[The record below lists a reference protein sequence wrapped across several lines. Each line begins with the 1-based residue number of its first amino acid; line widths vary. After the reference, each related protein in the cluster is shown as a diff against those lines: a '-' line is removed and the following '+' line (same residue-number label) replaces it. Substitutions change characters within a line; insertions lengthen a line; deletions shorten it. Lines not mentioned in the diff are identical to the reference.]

1 MTVTNQGVP
10 AGRGHGCQWITWRET
25 QMDVQEWT
33 LLIWENIYF
42 SDLRLYDEDDSGVID
57 MEEMTKFSSYLYQIE
72 GASES
77 EAIERSQDLF
87 TELDIDESG
96 EIDREEFIRG
106 CLRALQQDVNSVA
119 RIRME
124 HVEQADKPKE
134 TFIGSVSYFTWLEF
148 KTRKWTI
155 CDTGEVRVQLCV
167 YKVMSIQLY
176 ECVVPGT
183 LCRVMSLLVPD
194 VKVGAGVCR

>member
-1 MTVTNQGVP
+1 M
-10 AGRGHGCQWITWRET
+10 
-25 QMDVQEWT
+25 
-33 LLIWENIYF
+33 
-42 SDLRLYDEDDSGVID
+42 YDEDDSGVID

-96 EIDREEFIRG
+96 EIDKEEFIRG

-124 HVEQADKPKE
+124 HVELEDKPKE
-134 TFIGSVSYFTWLEF
+134 TFIGSISYFT
-148 KTRKWTI
+148 
-155 CDTGEVRVQLCV
+155 
-167 YKVMSIQLY
+167 
-176 ECVVPGT
+176 
-183 LCRVMSLLVPD
+183 
-194 VKVGAGVCR
+194 